1 VRLAM
6 AMATRG
12 DRVGKYEI
20 LTPLTMGGMAELFI
34 GTTMGPGGFQ
44 KHVVIKRILPDAS
57 RDEGFVRMF
66 LDEARITAGFSHANI
81 AQVYDLGED
90 EQGLYVVMEFIPGQN
105 LNQVVSTC
113 AKQQHVLP
121 LGFSAS
127 VINDCALALHYAHTY
142 VKPSG
147 EPYPVVHRDVAQKN
161 IMVAWDGQ
169 TKLLDFGIAKAAN
182 TLSRTKVGTVKG
194 TAGYMSPEQVTGKAV
209 DGRSDVFSL
218 GVVAWEMVTGQR
230 LFAADT
236 ELAEMKLILDGKVQR
251 PDVVEPVVPPELA
264 DVIMRALAREPA
276 DRYPN
281 AREFS
286 KALTS
291 RCSDLL
297 FDQEQRSLFM
307 RELFA
312 DRIEKTQKLFDLSKA
327 KKQDATVDV
336 EVRQLAKSIQESAM
350 SQPVLTPIQGRP
362 RVAAG
367 HRKPKSKQR
376 SAEDEKLLDLA
387 IQVDRVANGKL
398 SGEPPPPRTWG
409 GFVIAGVVVLLL
421 VGLGNRVFFKDK
433 RVSSSGLVMWD
444 GEPEEDP
451 NAPPRPKGPSGP
463 PAVVADPSAIP
474 GADPG
479 APAPDDTEAPAGTE
493 PITVPPRLERLE
505 KVEVKK
511 PKPPPPLAATGEVTL
526 ALLPEATVFKGKD
539 ELAKGSLVSFKLPP
553 GTHMLTILGS
563 DGVKRRLSL
572 PVVSGKNP
580 ARRFKLDDLPA
591 E

>member
-1 VRLAM
+1 M
-6 AMATRG
+6 AMASRG

-57 RDEGFVRMF
+57 RDEGFMRMF
-66 LDEARITAGFSHANI
+66 LDEARITAGFNHPNI

-147 EPYPVVHRDVAQKN
+147 EAYPVVHRDVAQKN

-194 TAGYMSPEQVTGKAV
+194 TAGYMSPEQVMAKPV

-230 LFAADT
+230 LFSADT

-251 PDVVEPVVPPELA
+251 PDAVEPVVPPELA
-264 DVIMRALAREPA
+264 DVVMRALSREPA
-276 DRYPN
+276 DRYPS

-286 KALTS
+286 KALTT
-291 RCSDLL
+291 RCGDLL

-350 SQPVLTPIQGRP
+350 SQPVLAPIKGRP

-367 HRKPKSKQR
+367 NRKAKSKQR
-376 SAEDEKLLDLA
+376 SPEDEKLLDLA
-387 IQVDRVANGKL
+387 IRVDQMAEGRL

-409 GFVIAGVVVLLL
+409 GVVVAAVVVLLL
-421 VGLGNRVFFKDK
+421 AGLANKVFFPGK
-433 RVSSSGLVMWD
+433 RVSSSGLVMWE
-444 GEPEEDP
+444 GEPDEDP
-451 NAPPRPKGPSGP
+451 SQPKTPKGSTGAPPP
-463 PAVVADPSAIP
+463 VVADPSAIP
-474 GADPG
+474 GTEPSPEG
-479 APAPDDTEAPAGTE
+479 GEAPAGSE
-493 PITVPPRLERLE
+493 PLTVPPPKMERLER
-505 KVEVKK
+505 VEVKK
-511 PKPPPPLAATGEVTL
+511 PRAPPPPAAATGEVTL
-526 ALLPEATVFKGKD
+526 ALLPEATVFRGKE
-539 ELAKGSLVSFKLPP
+539 ELAKGALVSFKLPP
-553 GTHMLTILGS
+553 GTHLLTILGS

-580 ARRFKLDDLPA
+580 ARRFRLEDLPA
-591 E
+591 Q

>member
-1 VRLAM
+1 M

-57 RDEGFVRMF
+57 RDEGFMRMF
-66 LDEARITAGFSHANI
+66 LDEARITAGFNHPNI

-147 EPYPVVHRDVAQKN
+147 ESYPVVHRDVAQKN

-194 TAGYMSPEQVTGKAV
+194 TAGYMSPEQVMGKPV

-230 LFAADT
+230 LFSAET

-264 DVIMRALAREPA
+264 DVIMRAVAREPA
-276 DRYPN
+276 DRYLN
-281 AREFS
+281 ARDFS

-291 RCSDLL
+291 RCGDLL

-327 KKQDATVDV
+327 KKDATVDV

-350 SQPVLTPIQGRP
+350 SQPVLTPIKGRP

-367 HRKPKSKQR
+367 NRKPRSKQR

-387 IQVDRVANGKL
+387 IRVDQVATGTL
-398 SGEPPPPRTWG
+398 SGEPPPKRTWG
-409 GFVIAGVVVLLL
+409 GFIILALVVLL
-421 VGLGNRVFFKDK
+421 VGGLANKVFFPDK

-444 GEPEEDP
+444 GEPEEPPDDP
-451 NAPPRPKGPSGP
+451 NAPRRPSDGPP
-463 PAVVADPSAIP
+463 PAVVADPSSIP
-474 GADPG
+474 GASSEDPPPEV
-479 APAPDDTEAPAGTE
+479 APGNTE
-493 PITVPPRLERLE
+493 PITTPPPPRMERLE

-511 PKPPPPLAATGEVTL
+511 PKPPPPALAATGEVTL
-526 ALLPEATVFKGKD
+526 ALLPEATVFRGKE
-539 ELAKGSLVSFKLPP
+539 ELAKGTLVSFKLPP
-553 GTHMLTILGS
+553 GTHMLTILGT

-580 ARRFKLDDLPA
+580 ARRFKLEDLPA
-591 E
+591 Q